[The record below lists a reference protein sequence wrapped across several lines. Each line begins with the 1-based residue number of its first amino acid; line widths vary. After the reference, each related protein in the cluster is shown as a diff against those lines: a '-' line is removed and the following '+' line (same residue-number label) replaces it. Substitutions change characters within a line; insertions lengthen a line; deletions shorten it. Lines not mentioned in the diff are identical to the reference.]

1 MGQTYC
7 SMTPAGFID
16 DPADISTFKFIDYL
30 TTNASQSVIHK
41 GHMYSLAETIA
52 KNPNNMTGVALQI
65 RSDINNLCS
74 GYLDNLEVD
83 VRPMPIQ
90 EDNVDTHDYTMLISV
105 SFSGKNGR
113 ETLAHSLSVKDSK
126 ISNVARVSSS

>member
-7 SMTPAGFID
+7 AMTPAGFID
-16 DPADISTFKFIDYL
+16 DPADISTYKFIDYL

-41 GHMYSLAETIA
+41 GQIYSLAETVA
-52 KNPNNMTGVALQI
+52 KNPNNMTGAAMQI
-65 RSDINNLCS
+65 RSDINNLCG

-90 EDNVDTHDYTMLISV
+90 ENGTDTHDYTMLISV
-105 SFSGKNGR
+105 SFSGKSGR
-113 ETLAHSLSVKDSK
+113 ETLSHSLSVKDSK
-126 ISNVARVSSS
+126 IANVARVSST